1 MHANA
6 NRTLGRRQ
14 NRLLSMPWTLA
25 TWTGLLML
33 CCGCRTIE
41 IEIGDRVRRVE
52 PGQEVPRLESG
63 ARYWIL
69 MDDVR
74 FRQLIESI
82 QE

>member
-1 MHANA
+1 MHEDENEMP
-6 NRTLGRRQ
+6 GRRQ
-14 NRLLSMPWTLA
+14 NKRLLMPWMLA

-41 IEIGDRVRRVE
+41 IEVGDRVRRVV